1 MTALQLVDY
10 PVCRIIYNL
19 LPPLSTSGLLSSNNF
34 LSLFVT
40 QTPALFLASRRDRQL
55 AMTVNG
61 CNNTARLFQP
71 AEAPVFTTT
80 DLNSSFPKTTV
91 RYLVSCHV
99 FLPSRLSR
107 STWRKDCSN
116 ICSELF
122 LSTKQECIDLFFLAL
137 PWVSS
142 DVGLRY
148 GAVGDSFFFN
158 EGILGKSSNCCRVPW
173 QCHSPLIVRVT

>member
-122 LSTKQECIDLFFLAL
+122 LSTKQECIDLCF
-137 PWVSS
+137 SS
-142 DVGLRY
+142 PC
-148 GAVGDSFFFN
+148 
-158 EGILGKSSNCCRVPW
+158 LGYPPMSVLGTV
-173 QCHSPLIVRVT
+173 Q